1 LYENEQTKENTRK
14 IENGAKALR
23 GLLRGMLDATT
34 QEKNSNTQQGHIK
47 NAIKGFDMARQ
58 IYNGH
63 KITLRADNRYCA
75 TLTLSGQ
82 KKFIYGK
89 TLEQCYNNL
98 KDYIKANKPQLTT
111 KSLTVNEYFD
121 LWWKTY
127 KEPVLAESTK
137 VSTKSYF
144 RNHILPIL
152 GNLVMNKVTALQ
164 VNTLINKCK
173 NRTKEYISQYTAMLF
188 RQAYKDKI
196 IKNNIAEDFI
206 KYSHKRA
213 EGVALTAEQGQI
225 FLQKCDLISH
235 GDIFKFYYYSGARPG
250 EELRFS
256 PKDIM
261 ADCIRIPG
269 TKTEGANR
277 ILPLFEPLKNLLNS
291 ITILPTMKTVFGI
304 SEKTLDRQL
313 KELNQLCGFKF
324 STKDLR
330 TTFGTRCAE
339 MGIPDNII
347 AKWMGHASEITTKK
361 YYIKIQTKFEKE
373 QIDIFNQNS

>member
-1 LYENEQTKENTRK
+1 MVETQKVALE
-14 IENGAKALR
+14 KASETNKAIHTF
-23 GLLRGMLDATT
+23 LRGMLDA
-34 QEKNSNTQQGHIK
+34 EKNNTKNSHIT
-47 NAIKGFDMARQ
+47 ITLKGIDMAQ
-58 IYNGH
+58 SKYANY
-63 KITLRADNRYCA
+63 KITRRSDGRYQA
-75 TLTLSGQ
+75 APMLNGQ
-82 KKFIYGK
+82 RKFIYGK
-89 TLEQCYNNL
+89 TQSECYQKL
-98 KDYIKANKPQLTT
+98 KEFIKENKPQI
-111 KSLTVNEYFD
+111 KQKALTVSEYFE

-127 KEPVLAESTK
+127 KEPVLAKSTQ

-196 IKNNIAEDFI
+196 INNNIAEDFVR
-206 KYSHKRA
+206 YSHKRS
-213 EGVALTAEQGQI
+213 EGVALTVEQRQI
-225 FLQKCDLISH
+225 FLQNCELILH
-235 GDIFKFYYYSGARPG
+235 GDIFKFYFYSGARPG
-250 EELRFS
+250 EGLRFA
-256 PKDIM
+256 PADIM
-261 ADCIRIPG
+261 GNCIRIPG

-277 ILPLFEPLKNLLNS
+277 ILPLFEPLKKLFDS
-291 ITILPTMKTVFGI
+291 MTISSSQKTVFSI

-330 TTFGTRCAE
+330 TTFGTMCAE

-373 QIDIFNQNS
+373 QVDIFNKNI